1 LLICDP
7 PNEEL
12 GTVFE
17 KEMGP
22 LKVVRI
28 LWWKNGLVLGPT
40 LMTIGGRAAVTDIA
54 KRAPLSAAAAIEATP
69 KDFMMADE

>member
-1 LLICDP
+1 
-7 PNEEL
+7 
-12 GTVFE
+12 
-17 KEMGP
+17 M
-22 LKVVRI
+22 
-28 LWWKNGLVLGPT
+28 VLRPT